1 MARKQSRFMIGLF
14 VAVGILIG
22 VVAVVWLG
30 ASKYF
35 QKGTY
40 YVTYFDESVQGL
52 QVDSGVKYR
61 GVEIGNVEKISV
73 APDQRLVEVVMK
85 INLEGDIQK
94 TIVTQLRAAGITGIV
109 FVELDQRASGAE
121 NLLSPTAIPTPYPV
135 IPSQPSQ
142 TKQMLSSVDRIMER
156 ISQVDLPGISEQLI
170 DTSRAIET
178 FFTSREM
185 KGILR
190 NLDATAASLE
200 RGVGRIDRILAEGRV
215 EGILQETQQG
225 LGEVRAGFSEARRFI
240 ADLRQE
246 VERIQAAR
254 TAGQARDL
262 IETMET
268 RTRRMAS
275 DLESTT
281 DEIRRTTED
290 LRDFIGKV
298 QENPSDLF
306 FSKPVRDERQ

>member
-109 FVELDQRASGAE
+109 FVELDQRTSGAE

-142 TKQMLSSVDRIMER
+142 TKQMLSIVDKIMER
-156 ISQVDLPGISEQLI
+156 VSQLDLQGVSERLI
-170 DTSRAIET
+170 ETSRAAEN
-178 FFTSREM
+178 FLAGPEM
-185 KGILR
+185 KGILH
-190 NLDATAASLE
+190 NVDASTASLE
-200 RGVGRIDRILAEGRV
+200 GSLRRIDRILADGNV
-215 EGILQETQQG
+215 EGIL
-225 LGEVRAGFSEARRFI
+225 LEARQGI
-240 ADLRQE
+240 
-246 VERIQAAR
+246 
-254 TAGQARDL
+254 G
-262 IETMET
+262 ET
-268 RTRRMAS
+268 RQGIAETRGGIAEARLLIS
-275 DLESTT
+275 GLRE
-281 DEIRRTTED
+281 EI
-290 LRDFIGKV
+290 
-298 QENPSDLF
+298 
-306 FSKPVRDERQ
+306 ERLKA

>member
-215 EGILQETQQG
+215 EGRILRGPAVHRRSQAGGGADPGGQDG
-225 LGEVRAGFSEARRFI
+225 RAGQGSDRN
-240 ADLRQE
+240 DGDPDPPDGLRSR
-246 VERIQAAR
+246 VDDR
-254 TAGQARDL
+254 
-262 IETMET
+262 
-268 RTRRMAS
+268 
-275 DLESTT
+275 
-281 DEIRRTTED
+281 
-290 LRDFIGKV
+290 
-298 QENPSDLF
+298 
-306 FSKPVRDERQ
+306 